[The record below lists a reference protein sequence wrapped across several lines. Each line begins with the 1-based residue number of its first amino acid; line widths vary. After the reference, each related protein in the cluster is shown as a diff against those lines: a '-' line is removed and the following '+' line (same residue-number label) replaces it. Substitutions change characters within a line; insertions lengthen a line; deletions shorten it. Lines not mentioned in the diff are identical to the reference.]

1 MCIRDR
7 FNPDFLAI
15 AQGFGMTAERVERED
30 QIEFALQ
37 RGLQADGPYFI
48 EVMTSLQ
55 VSLPVQA

>member
-1 MCIRDR
+1 L

-30 QIEFALQ
+30 QIEAALQ

-55 VSLPVQA
+55 VTLPQAT